1 MASTKLKNYLHLH
14 FIIFVWGFTA
24 VLGKLITLGALSLVW
39 YRMSIAV
46 ALTLIYIGIRK
57 YSFKVSGGTFRLLL
71 VGGLVITLHWL
82 TFFKAIK
89 VSNVSVVLAT
99 MATGA
104 FFAAILE
111 PIWYRRKFIGYEII
125 FGLIVIFG
133 LYIMLH
139 VDTILVEG
147 IVLALISAF
156 LSATFTLINGK
167 LIQRE
172 KPSVISFYELGS
184 GVVFLSIYMGVT
196 GKFTYDFFQLS
207 QIDWLLI
214 FLLASVCTA
223 YAFIASV
230 KVMKYISPYTVM
242 LSINLEPVYG
252 ILLAYF
258 ILGDSEKMEP
268 MFYVGALVILSTV
281 VANGILKNRR
291 KFKVLDKEKESEHI
305 PNKIPGS

>member
-1 MASTKLKNYLHLH
+1 MASIKLKNYLHLH
-14 FIIFVWGFTA
+14 FIIFIWGFTA
-24 VLGKLITLGALSLVW
+24 VLGKLISLGALSLVW

-46 ALTLIYIGIRK
+46 GLTLIYIGIKK
-57 YSFKVSGGTFRLLL
+57 YSFRVSGGTLRLLL

-99 MATGA
+99 MSAGA

-125 FGLIVIFG
+125 FGLIVILG

-139 VDTILVEG
+139 VETLFVEG

-156 LSATFTLINGK
+156 LSVTFTLINGK

-172 KPSVISFYELGS
+172 RPSVISFYELGS
-184 GVVFLSIYMGVT
+184 GVVFLSLYLGVK
-196 GKFTYDFFQLS
+196 GKFTLDFFQLS
-207 QIDWLLI
+207 QNDWLLI
-214 FLLASVCTA
+214 FLLASICTA

-258 ILGDSEKMEP
+258 ILGDSEKMQP
-268 MFYVGALVILSTV
+268 MFYVGALVILATV
-281 VANGILKNRR
+281 LANGILKNKRTAR
-291 KFKVLDKEKESEHI
+291 KLDSGKRSGTYF
-305 PNKIPGS
+305 P